1 MASAKRDENRIPTL
15 LAVTDDGNLTPTR
28 LLVDPTTK
36 RLKVSAVITSGGGIT
51 SLNSLTSGSQD
62 FAAGSSGSDFNISS
76 GTIASGG
83 RHTLNLPSASS
94 VNRGL
99 LTAANWS
106 SFNAKLG
113 TANILGTTD
122 EIEISYSGSDTT
134 IGIPSSLQLG
144 SVTMGTLTGG
154 AIGKNVQAWDAQLD
168 DIASLGVTDGN
179 FIVAD
184 GVNWVAESGATA
196 RNSLSL
202 GTTDDVT
209 FGTVTAKINTGT
221 ISGAAI
227 GKNVQAFS
235 ARLTDIAALAVTDG
249 NIQVADGTT
258 WIAESGATAR
268 TSLGLAI
275 GSNVQAW
282 DAQLDD
288 IAGLGVTDGNFIVA
302 DGVNWVAESGATAR
316 TSIGLGTTANVTFGS
331 LVVNN
336 LSIGSV
342 AYYDTE
348 FNIGNGGTDLTANWN
363 NGNKQ
368 KVILTAV
375 GSAAFTDP
383 PGAANLVLRLIQADG
398 TLRTV
403 EWPTSV
409 KWPGGTAPTLTTGTD
424 KIDIVSFY
432 FTGGTLYYGQSGAN
446 FS

>member
-1 MASAKRDENRIPTL
+1 MASAKRDDNRIPTL

-51 SLNSLTSGSQD
+51 SLNSLTNGSQD
-62 FAAGSSGSDFNISS
+62 FAIGSSGSDFNISS

-83 RHTLNLPSASS
+83 RHTLNLPSASAA
-94 VNRGL
+94 NRGL

-122 EIEISYSGSDTT
+122 EIEVSYSGSDVT
-134 IGIPSSLQLG
+134 IGLPSSLQLG
-144 SVTMGTLTGG
+144 SVTIGTL
-154 AIGKNVQAWDAQLD
+154 K
-168 DIASLGVTDGN
+168 
-179 FIVAD
+179 
-184 GVNWVAESGATA
+184 
-196 RNSLSL
+196 
-202 GTTDDVT
+202 
-209 FGTVTAKINTGT
+209 
-221 ISGAAI
+221 GAAI
-227 GKNVQAFS
+227 GK
-235 ARLTDIAALAVTDG
+235 
-249 NIQVADGTT
+249 
-258 WIAESGATAR
+258 
-268 TSLGLAI
+268 
-275 GSNVQAW
+275 NVQAW

-302 DGVNWVAESGATAR
+302 NGANWVAESGATAR
-316 TSIGLGTTANVTFGS
+316 SSLSLGSTDDITFGTVTAKINTGTISGAAIGKDVQAWDVTLDAFAAYNTAGLITQTAANTFTGRTITGTSNQISISNGDGVSGNPTLSTPQNIHTAADVTFGS
-331 LVVNN
+331 LSINN

-342 AYYDTE
+342 AYYDAE
-348 FNIGNGGTDLTANWN
+348 FNIGNGGTDWTANWN

-375 GSAAFTDP
+375 GSAAFTNP